1 MVAAEVA
8 PFAHTGGLGDVLGGL
23 SLALANLGVDVVVVT
38 PRYGVTTIPEATR
51 WWADTVPARVGAAE
65 EDVCALGVLETRV
78 SGATGSGFRVC
89 FLDYPTLF
97 ARDGIYGDA
106 HGAFGDNDVRFAV
119 MCRGALSVA
128 SRIWPADGEKSAGPD
143 VIHAHDW
150 HAALAIVSSR
160 LTMDHDGSI
169 ARTVFTIHNL
179 AFQGVFGAAILER
192 LGLPRAAYV
201 DGTLEHDGQVNLLQ
215 GAVALADRVTTV
227 SPTYALEIAD
237 AARRLRARLRLASPR
252 RQARRDPQR
261 DRRRPVRPEH
271 GPDDRHAVRPRGS
284 PRGQERLQARARGRA
299 RPRAGTWPPLRVR
312 LPADRAKGIN
322 LLLSLIPGLVA
333 HGASFALVGTGDA
346 PLERALGAVA
356 ERFPVAW
363 RAGSRSTRSC
373 PAVCTRGADYFVV
386 PSRYEPCG
394 LTQLYAMRY
403 GSIPIVT
410 AVGGLRDTVTPI
422 SALFST
428 GTGLVATSPD
438 AAALLVAC
446 EDAPRRP
453 RRLVP
458 RGGGGA
464 RDEPRKLVG
473 GARAGDAE
481 LHASLFVE
489 RGLR

>member
-128 SRIWPADGEKSAGPD
+128 SRIWPADGGRSAGPD

-227 SPTYALEIAD
+227 SPTYALEIQTPRD
-237 AARRLRARLRLASPR
+237 GFGLDSVLR
-252 RQARRDPQR
+252 
-261 DRRRPVRPEH
+261 
-271 GPDDRHAVRPRGS
+271 RHAGKLVGILNGIDDARFDPSTDPTIAMRYDREAPHAGKSACKRALADELGLAPGRGPLFAS
-284 PRGQERLQARARGRA
+284 VSRLTEQ
-299 RPRAGTWPPLRVR
+299 
-312 LPADRAKGIN
+312 KGID

-346 PLERALGAVA
+346 PLERALRAVA
-356 ERFPVAW
+356 ERFPGRVAS
-363 RAGSRSTRSC
+363 RIAFDPLLSRRVYAGS
-373 PAVCTRGADYFVV
+373 DYFVV

-446 EDAPRRP
+446 EDA
-453 RRLVP
+453 LTLH
-458 RGGGGA
+458 
-464 RDEPRKLVG
+464 RDVSSHEAAV
-473 GARAGDAE
+473 ARAMSRESSWAAPARAYAE
-481 LHASLFVE
+481 LYASLF
-489 RGLR
+489 G

>member
-128 SRIWPADGEKSAGPD
+128 SRIWPADGGRSAGPD

-227 SPTYALEIAD
+227 SPTYALEIQTPRD
-237 AARRLRARLRLASPR
+237 GFGLDSVLR
-252 RQARRDPQR
+252 
-261 DRRRPVRPEH
+261 
-271 GPDDRHAVRPRGS
+271 RHAGKLVGILNGIEEARFDPSTDPTIAMRYDREAPHAGKSACKRALADELGLAPGRGPLFAS
-284 PRGQERLQARARGRA
+284 VSRLTEQ
-299 RPRAGTWPPLRVR
+299 
-312 LPADRAKGIN
+312 KGID

-356 ERFPVAW
+356 ERFPGRVAS
-363 RAGSRSTRSC
+363 RIAFDPLLSRRVYAGS
-373 PAVCTRGADYFVV
+373 DYFVV

-446 EDAPRRP
+446 EDA
-453 RRLVP
+453 LTLH
-458 RGGGGA
+458 
-464 RDEPRKLVG
+464 RDVSSHEAAV
-473 GARAGDAE
+473 ARAMSRESSWAAPARAYAE
-481 LHASLFVE
+481 LYASLF
-489 RGLR
+489 G